1 MAKNHEIAL
10 NAETDY
16 RNRISAH
23 MAEFSTADRKIAEY
37 LLQLDPVQKNFDL
50 SISTFSEMTDVS
62 VSSVIR
68 FCKLLGYNGFAEL
81 KFRIQQEAYSQN
93 INDLSIRSED
103 NIMEIKRKT
112 VQFAYMNMSQTM
124 DCLDDIQL
132 SKAIQAIKCADLVY
146 FCGVGSASGV
156 ARLAANQFMLI
167 GIRSVAQSDILL
179 NLRSASFME
188 SNDVMVVISYDGYA
202 KQSADALMLAK
213 EAGAT
218 TILITQA
225 KDSLSGQ
232 YADVILQ
239 NAARNAINALNITTS
254 SMCQLAILQ
263 LLMVGVW
270 LTDEKTFLEATQWQR
285 SVSEMVRYDRQ
296 QKEVSKNRIISKK

>member
-1 MAKNHEIAL
+1 MAKNHKIAL

-37 LLQLDPVQKNFDL
+37 LLQLDPVQKKFDL
-50 SISTFSEMTDVS
+50 SISTFSELTDVS

-202 KQSADALMLAK
+202 KQSADAK